1 MGGILVDKRSTTRAR
16 ELRSNMTDAEHLLW
30 QRLRQRQ
37 LHGHKFRRQMPIGPY
52 IADFVC
58 LEARLIVE
66 LDGSQHQ
73 EQHGYDQQRD
83 DWLQQQGFQILRF
96 WNNDVFNNI
105 EGVLTVILE
114 RLGGDSAVPPHPLQV

>member
-1 MGGILVDKRSTTRAR
+1 
-16 ELRSNMTDAEHLLW
+16 MTDAERLLW
-30 QRLRQRQ
+30 SRLRQRQ
-37 LHGHKFRRQMPIGPY
+37 LHGYKFRRQMPIGSY
-52 IADFVC
+52 IADFAC
-58 LEARLIVE
+58 LEARLMIE

-73 EQHGYDQQRD
+73 EQRGYDQQRD

-114 RLGGDSAVPPHPLQV
+114 RLGSDVALSPHPNPPPQGGREP

>member
-1 MGGILVDKRSTTRAR
+1 
-16 ELRSNMTDAEHLLW
+16 MTDAERFLW

-37 LHGHKFRRQMPIGPY
+37 LHDHKFRRQMPIGSY

-73 EQHGYDQQRD
+73 EQRDYDQQRD

-96 WNNDVFNNI
+96 WNNDVFNHL
-105 EGVLTVILE
+105 EDVLAVILE
-114 RLGGDSAVPPHPLQV
+114 KLSSAIALSPHPNPPPQGGRESE